1 MDSAQAYEKCLK
13 RLTWASKSLKLEIQ
27 SHQLAEIAD
36 LIVQPMTG
44 PWRYFHTPQHIF
56 EVGGTKEPIEV
67 LAALFHDLVYLQADL
82 SINFNL
88 SYFISPFIK
97 EIDGHLTIRQQEN
110 LPADKI
116 FAMVASI
123 FGFVPGQA
131 LNPYVGQNEF
141 LSALVAA
148 KVLEPLM
155 LASQILQII
164 ACIEA
169 TIPFRPKTEDGL
181 NACDRLYKRL
191 QITNI
196 EFDLGLTDSEIVET
210 VKTSVRMANRDVS
223 SFAHPQAAQFLANT
237 WNLLPETNHK
247 LSTMGAYTV
256 GDYRTAIQAVEAF
269 MSSLEPSLI
278 FHQFH
283 GEPDNSS
290 YELLYKRASRN
301 LEIAQLYL
309 QSKLVTI
316 ALIEAMS
323 LTIGVDIPLTIMMG
337 EIPLPGFT
345 FMPLEHFLPEI
356 NNSHLPRTDI
366 EKEVFDLL
374 TIGRAKS
381 IQSDLQHSPIAT
393 FIVKSIGFD
402 AVSLQCDRTKQ
413 FFQDKISTE
422 EFLDSFNPTLIEN
435 IIGALLQLFESRK
448 TAISHCYG
456 ITLRKSANCQVKLS

>member
-1 MDSAQAYEKCLK
+1 MDSAQAYDKCLK

-27 SHQLAEIAD
+27 PHQLADITD

-56 EVGGTKEPIEV
+56 DVGGTKNPIEV
-67 LAALFHDLVYLQADL
+67 IAALFHDLVYLQADL

-88 SYFISPFIK
+88 SYFISPFVK
-97 EIDGHLTIRQQEN
+97 EIDGHLTIRPQGH
-110 LPADKI
+110 LPVDCT
-116 FAMVASI
+116 FALVTSI
-123 FGFVPGQA
+123 FGFVPGQV

-148 KVLEPLM
+148 KVLEPFV
-155 LASQILQII
+155 SQQQMLQII

-181 NACDRLYKRL
+181 TACDRLYKRL
-191 QITNI
+191 QSTNT
-196 EFDLGLTDSEIVET
+196 EFDLGLTDAEIIET
-210 VKTSVRMANRDVS
+210 VKTTVRMANRDVS

-237 WNLLPETNHK
+237 WNLLPETNHN
-247 LSTMGAYTV
+247 LSRMGAYTV
-256 GDYRTAIQAVEAF
+256 GDYRTAIQAIEAF
-269 MSSLEPSLI
+269 MSSLSPNLI
-278 FHQFH
+278 FHQFR

-290 YELLYKRASRN
+290 YELFYKRASRN
-301 LEIAQLYL
+301 LEIARLYL

-345 FMPLEHFLPEI
+345 FMPLEHFLPEVHD
-356 NNSHLPRTDI
+356 SYLPETDI

-381 IQSDLQHSPIAT
+381 IHSDLQHSPIAT
-393 FIVKSIGFD
+393 FIVKSIAFT
-402 AVSLQCDRTKQ
+402 AISQQCDRSKQ
-413 FFQDKISTE
+413 FFQGNLSTE
-422 EFLDSFNPTLIEN
+422 EFLSSFNPTLIEN

-448 TAISHCYG
+448 SAISCCYG
-456 ITLRKSANCQVKLS
+456 ITRRKSYNC

>member
-1 MDSAQAYEKCLK
+1 MDSAQAYDKCLK
-13 RLTWASKSLKLEIQ
+13 RLIWASKSLKLEIQ

-56 EVGGTKEPIEV
+56 EVGGTKDPIEV

-82 SINFNL
+82 SINLNL

-97 EIDGHLTIRQQEN
+97 EIDGHLAIRPQGH
-110 LPADKI
+110 LPADRT

-123 FGFVPGQA
+123 FGFFPGQV

-141 LSALVAA
+141 LSALIAA
-148 KVLEPLM
+148 KVLEPFVLPQ
-155 LASQILQII
+155 QILQIS

-181 NACDRLYKRL
+181 NASDRLYKRL
-191 QITNI
+191 QSTNI
-196 EFDLGLTDSEIVET
+196 EFDLGLTDTEIIET
-210 VKTSVRMANRDVS
+210 VKTTVRMANRDVG
-223 SFAHPQAAQFLANT
+223 SFAHPQAAKFLANT
-237 WNLLPETNHK
+237 WNLLPETNHS

-256 GDYRTAIQAVEAF
+256 GDYRTSIQSIEAF
-269 MSSLEPSLI
+269 MSSLEPNLI
-278 FHQFH
+278 FHQFR
-283 GEPDNSS
+283 GEPDDCS

-345 FMPLEHFLPEI
+345 FMPLEHFLPEVS
-356 NNSHLPRTDI
+356 NPHSSRNDI

-374 TIGRAKS
+374 KIGRAKS
-381 IQSDLQHSPIAT
+381 IHSDLQHSPIAT
-393 FIVKSIGFD
+393 FIVKSTGFD
-402 AVSLQCDRTKQ
+402 AISQQCDRTKQ

-422 EFLDSFNPTLIEN
+422 EFLGSFHPTLIEN
-435 IIGALLQLFESRK
+435 IVGALLQLFESRK
-448 TAISHCYG
+448 TAISRCYNISN
-456 ITLRKSANCQVKLS
+456 ITNSNCQVKLS

>member
-13 RLTWASKSLKLEIQ
+13 RLIWASKSLKLEIQ
-27 SHQLAEIAD
+27 PHQLAEIAD

-56 EVGGTKEPIEV
+56 DVGGTKEPIEV

-97 EIDGHLTIRQQEN
+97 EIDGRLTIRQQGH
-110 LPADKI
+110 LPPDKI
-116 FAMVASI
+116 FAMVAAI
-123 FGFVPGQA
+123 FGFVPGQI

-148 KVLEPLM
+148 KVLEPFVLPQQM
-155 LASQILQII
+155 LQII

-181 NACDRLYKRL
+181 TTCDRLYKRL
-191 QITNI
+191 HNTNI
-196 EFDLGLTDSEIVET
+196 EFNLGLNDGEIIET
-210 VKTSVRMANRDVS
+210 VKASVRMANRDVS

-256 GDYRTAIQAVEAF
+256 GDYRTAIQAIEAF
-269 MSSLEPSLI
+269 MSSLEPNLI
-278 FHQFH
+278 FHQFR

-290 YELLYKRASRN
+290 YELLYHRASRN

-309 QSKLVTI
+309 KCKLVTI
-316 ALIEAMS
+316 ALIEALS

-345 FMPLEHFLPEI
+345 FMPLEYFLPEVS
-356 NNSHLPRTDI
+356 NPYSPKTNI

-381 IQSDLQHSPIAT
+381 IHSDLQHSPVAT
-393 FIVKSIGFD
+393 FIVKSIGFE
-402 AVSLQCDRTKQ
+402 AMTQQCDRAKQ

-422 EFLDSFNPTLIEN
+422 DFLDSFNPTLLEN
-435 IIGALLQLFESRK
+435 IIGALLELFESRK

-456 ITLRKSANCQVKLS
+456 ITLLKSTNFQVKLS